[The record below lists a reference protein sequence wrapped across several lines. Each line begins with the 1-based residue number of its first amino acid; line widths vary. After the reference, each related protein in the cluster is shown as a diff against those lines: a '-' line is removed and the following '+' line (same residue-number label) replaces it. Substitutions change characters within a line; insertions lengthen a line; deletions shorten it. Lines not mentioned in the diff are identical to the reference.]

1 MNDESEQV
9 DLNGQSDSSQA
20 GQDEYSGGDEA
31 VVSEDKPTVNRGTLV
46 MFGIMILAAASLY
59 VMYKR
64 TSPAAANA
72 AVSPASAEANK
83 TISTFL
89 SGGDRSIK
97 SMEQLLKNTEKVVQ
111 QFLNYPSLTQVPLGD
126 LRTNPFKQFIEA
138 PKTTADAGPSQ
149 DALDKKRREEQR
161 MAVLKAVQGL
171 QLQSIMFSESRRACM
186 INNNL
191 YREGQSLD
199 NFSIEKI
206 SPASVV
212 VKNGPYRFELRMQ
225 R

>member
-1 MNDESEQV
+1 MNDESDHV
-9 DLNGQSDSSQA
+9 DLNDASGA
-20 GQDEYSGGDEA
+20 PLAQDGEYGDEA
-31 VVSEDKPTVNRGTLV
+31 VVAESKAPVNRGTLV
-46 MFGIMILAAASLY
+46 MFAIMILAAGALY

-64 TSPAAANA
+64 TSPAPASA
-72 AVSPASAEANK
+72 AVKSASAEANK
-83 TISTFL
+83 TISKFL
-89 SGGDRSIK
+89 SGGDKSIK

-126 LRTNPFKQFIEA
+126 LRTNPFKQFVES
-138 PKTTADAGPSQ
+138 PKTAADAGPSQ
-149 DALDKKRREEQR
+149 DTLDKKRREEHR
-161 MAVLKAVQGL
+161 LAVLKAVQGL

-186 INNNL
+186 INNSL
-191 YREGQSLD
+191 YREGQSID
-199 NFSIEKI
+199 NFSVEKI